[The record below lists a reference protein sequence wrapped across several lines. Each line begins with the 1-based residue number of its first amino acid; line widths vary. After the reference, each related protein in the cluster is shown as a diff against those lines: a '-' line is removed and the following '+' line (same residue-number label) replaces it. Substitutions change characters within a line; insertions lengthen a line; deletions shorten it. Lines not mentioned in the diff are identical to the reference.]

1 MQPFFKSESN
11 DILPFSTVT
20 GVKATIESSPRR
32 LDIFTIHNK
41 TYCLY
46 FNHVI
51 DKETQLKNY
60 ENYLINQY
68 KLKEL
73 L

>member
-1 MQPFFKSESN
+1 MQPFFKSRSGA
-11 DILPFSTVT
+11 IIPFGNVACVRQPEQGDTRLNINIKQGPNLDTFTFVS
-20 GVKATIESSPRR
+20 IE
-32 LDIFTIHNK
+32 
-41 TYCLY
+41 
-46 FNHVI
+46 
-51 DKETQLKNY
+51 DKNIQLKNY

>member
-1 MQPFFKSESN
+1 MQPFFKSRSGA
-11 DILPFSTVT
+11 IIPFGNVACVRQPEE
-20 GVKATIESSPRR
+20 GATKLNINIKQGPNLDTFTFVSIE
-32 LDIFTIHNK
+32 
-41 TYCLY
+41 
-46 FNHVI
+46 

-68 KLKEL
+68 QLKEL

>member
-1 MQPFFKSESN
+1 MQPFFKSSSGS
-11 DILPFSTVT
+11 IIPFENVACVYLVSEICNLGIRIKSGLYVDTFT
-20 GVKATIESSPRR
+20 FNSIE
-32 LDIFTIHNK
+32 
-41 TYCLY
+41 
-46 FNHVI
+46 
-51 DKETQLKNY
+51 DKSTQLKNY

>member
-1 MQPFFKSESN
+1 MQPFFKSRSGA
-11 DILPFSTVT
+11 IIPFGNVACVRQPKQGDTKLNINIKQGPNLDTFTFVS
-20 GVKATIESSPRR
+20 IE
-32 LDIFTIHNK
+32 
-41 TYCLY
+41 
-46 FNHVI
+46 
-51 DKETQLKNY
+51 DKNIQLKNY

>member
-1 MQPFFKSESN
+1 MQPFFKSRSGA
-11 DILPFSTVT
+11 IIPFGNVT
-20 GVKATIESSPRR
+20 CVRQPKQGDTKLNINIKQGPNLDTFTFVSIE
-32 LDIFTIHNK
+32 
-41 TYCLY
+41 
-46 FNHVI
+46 
-51 DKETQLKNY
+51 DKNIQLKNY